1 MVDQVP
7 EPKLAFVNAVVRNGC
22 SGAHWRK
29 EDAAA
34 KPLRDHQ
41 IFAKK
46 GKNKY

>member
-29 EDAAA
+29 EGAA

-41 IFAKK
+41 IFGKK